1 MANVEEEFGMKKTED
16 DKQEGIRQIEKSLTI
31 LKEESRSLNG
41 YAAGKRRDK
50 YIIRWSIHKKIHGH
64 EIRDLQINKIEKR
77 GYHEK
82 LFHNGVKMASS

>member
-50 YIIRWSIHKKIHGH
+50 YIIR
-64 EIRDLQINKIEKR
+64 
-77 GYHEK
+77 
-82 LFHNGVKMASS
+82 